1 MKLSNLFLKIF
12 VVFGLTLSQS
22 LTQAQIN
29 YVAATGCIS
38 GVGTGADAKAA
49 CAASD
54 VISCCEGTDACVW
67 PSQTVTKICDQSCN
81 EYWACNSIVGPVDV
95 GVGSCV
101 GLAACYKAD
110 GAIGDGSCVG
120 QLACRE
126 AEDSIGAG
134 SCLERLVCYLITGP
148 IGDGRCLDFQAC
160 REASGV
166 GAGSCFSHESCKRSA
181 QVGDCVATCGE
192 NIDCPDACLT
202 PAPSTPAPQPHGDPP
217 KCSDHGYDFGW
228 RTPAGDCMDA
238 SLQDFTSGHLT
249 QSALHPGAVP
259 GCDPSAIVGQ
269 FEVDYNINGAPGSV
283 CDADSVQTRTSH
295 PVEALFH
302 FSNGLMQFEN
312 IGTTYKTVSAPAG
325 SHATLHHVEYCFRCD
340 GSSGGYNDP
349 HFKTWTGQWYDYM
362 GECTM
367 VLVHAPA
374 FEPGMALDIHIRT
387 KIRYDYSYIE
397 AAAVKIGD
405 ETLEVASFGYYSLN
419 GIQSADL
426 TNNLSGFPIVHTQL
440 SKQAHSFEI
449 HLSDKESI
457 VVKVH
462 KDMVTVKVDN
472 ADMDRFDHSHGLMG
486 DFETGDML
494 ARNGTNLEGDTNAF
508 ASEWQ
513 VRDEPTLFQ
522 AVSGPQYP
530 QQCILP
536 DATSAR
542 TGRRLGQN
550 SVSLEAAQLAC
561 AAWSKDTKEACI
573 HDVLATGDLDL
584 AAAEGW

>member
-1 MKLSNLFLKIF
+1 
-12 VVFGLTLSQS
+12 
-22 LTQAQIN
+22 
-29 YVAATGCIS
+29 
-38 GVGTGADAKAA
+38 
-49 CAASD
+49 
-54 VISCCEGTDACVW
+54 
-67 PSQTVTKICDQSCN
+67 
-81 EYWACNSIVGPVDV
+81 
-95 GVGSCV
+95 
-101 GLAACYKAD
+101 
-110 GAIGDGSCVG
+110 
-120 QLACRE
+120 
-126 AEDSIGAG
+126 
-134 SCLERLVCYLITGP
+134 
-148 IGDGRCLDFQAC
+148 
-160 REASGV
+160 
-166 GAGSCFSHESCKRSA
+166 
-181 QVGDCVATCGE
+181 
-192 NIDCPDACLT
+192 
-202 PAPSTPAPQPHGDPP
+202 
-217 KCSDHGYDFGW
+217 
-228 RTPAGDCMDA
+228 MDA

-302 FSNGLMQFEN
+302 FSNDHMQLEN

-325 SHATLHHVEYCFRCD
+325 ATLHHVEYCFRCD